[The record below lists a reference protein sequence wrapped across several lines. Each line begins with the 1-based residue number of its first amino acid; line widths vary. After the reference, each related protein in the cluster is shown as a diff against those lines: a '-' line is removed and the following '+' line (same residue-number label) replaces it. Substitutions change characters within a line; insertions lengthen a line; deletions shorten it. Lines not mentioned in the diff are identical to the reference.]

1 MARRDKKAFF
11 HEQCKEME
19 ENNRRGKTRVF
30 LNKTIYIKGTFHPKM
45 GTIKDSNGRDLE
57 EAEEIKKRQKEYTKE
72 LYKKYLNDPS
82 NHDSVVSHPE
92 TVILVHEVKQALG
105 STPVNKASGI
115 ALKLFK
121 TLKDNAIKMLHLIC
135 QQIWKTQQW
144 PQDWKMSVLIPF
156 PKKGSTK

>member
-1 MARRDKKAFF
+1 
-11 HEQCKEME
+11 
-19 ENNRRGKTRVF
+19 
-30 LNKTIYIKGTFHPKM
+30 M

-57 EAEEIKKRQKEYTKE
+57 EAEEIKKRQKEYTKD

-82 NHDSVVSHPE
+82 KHDSVVSHPE

-105 STPVNKASGI
+105 STAVNKASGI

-144 PQDWKMSVLIPF
+144 PQDWKTSLLIPF